1 MNYDV
6 DYSFKTEQCGIVL
19 IEADDPEQASLFA
32 REYVIEEFPE
42 AMNIEIDSVKEI

>member
-1 MNYDV
+1 MQYNV

-19 IEADDPEQASLFA
+19 IEADDPEQAELFA
-32 REYVIEEFPE
+32 REWVIEELPE